1 MTKSWIPNFL
11 VVALSVLLAGVVH
24 AGINQWTTT
33 GPVGRSVFTLAV
45 DPQTPTTVYAGTDQG
60 VFKSTNSGASW
71 ALLPTPFFSEIPILA
86 LDPANPAVLYAAY
99 HRVVDDIISAGVFKS
114 TDGGGSW
121 TTTNLQGARIGALVV
136 DRKTPTTLYAVV
148 DESVHKSVD
157 GGTNWRPSGN
167 GIIKPVLSL
176 AIDETNPTV
185 LYAGGGSCRPGGLE
199 IICEGGVFQSTDGG
213 TRWGEV
219 GLTGVAVSF
228 LTVIPTQPATVYASG
243 QRSILGVETYR
254 SVDAGQSWTVTG
266 GIFWAIVS
274 DPTNPSILYA
284 AGRGSATRSLDG
296 GQHWTSITARAQGSN
311 PFFFVAALAVAPTAN
326 STLYVATRS
335 GVFALE
341 ITETF
346 TPDMVATV
354 ESPEAEQAVSGIG
367 MFRGWAFVT
376 RPAVPIVDVDASL
389 YTAGARVSATTAPCC
404 SERQDVQVAFPQFPA
419 GNTRNSGWGGVVNWG
434 TLNSGPQQFS
444 LSIGSDDG
452 DFFLST
458 PQTIRVVKPGDFEFL
473 DQFALASATTARVGD
488 ELLLSGVVVREK
500 ASQQQKQVN
509 LRFRWFTNSQSFGLT
524 QADTVTTLSSNRTLV
539 GPVLVRMANW
549 LRGSLTFSVPA
560 PAQAAGEIRSNW
572 ESPEEGQVAA
582 GLALVRGWA
591 FPEQAAGDDFDA
603 VETMHLSI
611 DGTPA
616 GTVPCCTYRDDVRAT
631 FPTLTNGFSGWGMQL
646 NYGNLTPGMHTLTLR
661 LETSTGMTQTLTRTV
676 HTLRIGGFTFV
687 DQCDVSGATA
697 RIEGEEVVLSGVR
710 VRDKA
715 SQQTKVIEV
724 RLRWFQHAQALGIV
738 ASN

>member
-11 VVALSVLLAGVVH
+11 VVALSVLLAGVAH

-33 GPVGRSVFTLAV
+33 GPVGRSVSALAV

-60 VFKSTNSGASW
+60 VFKSVSNGASW

-136 DRKTPTTLYAVV
+136 DPKTPTTLYAVV

-243 QRSILGVETYR
+243 QRSLQFGVETYR
-254 SVDAGQSWTVTG
+254 SVDAGQSWTVIG

-284 AGRGSATRSLDG
+284 AGRGSVTRSLDG

-326 STLYVATRS
+326 STLYVATGS
-335 GVFALE
+335 GVFTLE
-341 ITETF
+341 PTDSF
-346 TPDMVATV
+346 TPDMVATG
-354 ESPEAEQAVSGIG
+354 ESPEADQPVSGIG

-376 RPAVPIVDVDASL
+376 RPAVPIVHVEASL
-389 YTAGARVSATTAPCC
+389 YFSGFRVSATTAPCC

-419 GNTRNSGWGGVVNWG
+419 GNTLNSGWGGVVNWG
-434 TLNSGPQQFS
+434 TLDSGPQQFS

-458 PQTIRVVKPGDFEFL
+458 PRTIRVVKPGDFEFL
-473 DQFALASATTARVGD
+473 DQFALTSATTAVVGD
-488 ELLLSGVVVREK
+488 ELLLSGVVVRDK

-509 LRFRWFTNSQSFGLT
+509 LRFRWFTNSQSLGMT
-524 QADTVTTLSSNRTLV
+524 QADTVATLSSSRMSV
-539 GPVLVRMANW
+539 GPLLAGVTTWVRD
-549 LRGSLTFSVPA
+549 GLTWSA
-560 PAQAAGEIRSNW
+560 PR
-572 ESPEEGQVAA
+572 
-582 GLALVRGWA
+582 L
-591 FPEQAAGDDFDA
+591 
-603 VETMHLSI
+603 
-611 DGTPA
+611 
-616 GTVPCCTYRDDVRAT
+616 YR
-631 FPTLTNGFSGWGMQL
+631 
-646 NYGNLTPGMHTLTLR
+646 R
-661 LETSTGMTQTLTRTV
+661 LEQ
-676 HTLRIGGFTFV
+676 F
-687 DQCDVSGATA
+687 GAT
-697 RIEGEEVVLSGVR
+697 GR
-710 VRDKA
+710 VQRNGR
-715 SQQTKVIEV
+715 S
-724 RLRWFQHAQALGIV
+724 
-738 ASN
+738 